1 MTAGGRQRTAVARWQ
16 PACAVPGAVAAF
28 IRALTYRE
36 QCEAGAAVLQHG
48 AATTE
53 IRYRTP
59 LAWPWPVQFDYVS
72 EFFCTAP
79 GAQSL
84 REVVGAPASAG
95 AHVVN
100 LFAAQPTPEAQH
112 FIEQG
117 YLHAWTSTLLAR
129 PLATAW
135 SRPATPGVQVHGVAD
150 APGMARFAQLPGISN
165 PGTERDPFIHNVF
178 ATLGS
183 DQVVA
188 KGQLVLPPGSVV
200 AYVSDMFTH
209 PEHRRTGLCH
219 LVMHALEAKARALGA
234 THACLAPGLEV
245 AAFGL
250 YGKYGYTQAGV
261 RAVLVRA

>member
-1 MTAGGRQRTAVARWQ
+1 MTCAGVAPLP
-16 PACAVPGAVAAF
+16 PACAAQDAVAAF
-28 IRALTYRE
+28 IRALAHRE
-36 QCEAGAAVLQHG
+36 RCEAGAAVLQHG

-53 IRYRTP
+53 VCYPTP

-79 GAQSL
+79 GERSL
-84 REVVGAPASAG
+84 REVASAPASAG

-100 LFAAQPTPEAQH
+100 LFAAQPTSEAQQ
-112 FIEQG
+112 FIERG
-117 YLHAWTSTLLAR
+117 YRQAWTSTLLAR

-150 APGMARFAQLPGISN
+150 ALGMARFAQLPGISN
-165 PGTERDPFIHNVF
+165 PGTARDPFIHNVF
-178 ATLGS
+178 ATLG
-183 DQVVA
+183 DEVVA

-219 LVMHALEAKARALGA
+219 LVMHALEAKARSLGA
-234 THACLAPGLEV
+234 THSCLAPGLEV